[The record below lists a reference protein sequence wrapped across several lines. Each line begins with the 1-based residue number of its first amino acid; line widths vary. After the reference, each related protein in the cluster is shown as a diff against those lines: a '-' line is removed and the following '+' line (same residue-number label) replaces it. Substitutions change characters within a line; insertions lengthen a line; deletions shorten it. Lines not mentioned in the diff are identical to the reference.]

1 MQKPTDV
8 SMLRILAATFGSIML
23 SVTVAATAATAG
35 DVTIKRLV
43 SADQEPANWFTLGR
57 DSAQSYFS
65 PLDSINAKTVGRL
78 GFAWSYDL
86 GTKRGQEA
94 TPIVVDGVMYASGYI
109 GNVYAIDAVTGLE
122 KWRFDPTIVAR
133 TMRNPCCDVINRGVA
148 VWQGRVYVAS
158 IDGQLY
164 ALDAATGK
172 QIWAMDTIIDHSQS
186 YSSSGAPLIAGN
198 VVVLGNSGGDMDTVG
213 VRGYVSAYDLKSG
226 AFQWRFFT
234 VPPPPGQKFEH
245 PELALAAKSWDPA
258 RNNPKSSGGATV
270 WDGMTYDPVLNL
282 LYFGTGNPAPSR
294 PRKVS
299 DRSTD
304 ELFSCSI
311 LALHPDTGRMA
322 WYYQTT
328 PGDQWD
334 FDSTQK
340 LVLADIKISGRLQHV
355 LMQANKNG
363 FFYILDRGTGRVLS
377 AKNFTFVNWAS
388 GVDLKTG
395 RPMIQPQAEFY
406 KKPSNVYPSSA
417 GAHSW
422 QPMSFDPVTGL
433 VYIPVA
439 DASNV
444 LINMPANGGQLK
456 HAAAASG
463 TGGIVPDDSYDPA
476 SVKDLFGPLP
486 GLESIQA
493 EHPGK
498 LVRELIRAWDPVKQS
513 TAWEHE
519 TSSGTRSYDGG
530 IMSTAGNLV
539 FQGHK
544 TGELVVY
551 AADTGVVLKTLQT
564 GSHIMAAPITYAVN
578 GVQYVAVQAGYGG
591 AAIAGVI
598 PPESAA
604 LKYDNENRILVFK
617 LDGGTV
623 PLPALLKAT
632 PFPAPPP
639 STATAAELNRGE
651 LKFTEQCGRCH
662 AFGPNITPDLRK
674 LSPGMHAAFNDI
686 VLKGTFASVGMES
699 FADILDEHDVD
710 AIHAFLIDQQRSA
723 YADQQN
729 GK

>member
-1 MQKPTDV
+1 MRRPTDF
-8 SMLRILAATFGSIML
+8 SMLCILAATLGSVVL
-23 SVTVAATAATAG
+23 SVTPTALAATAG

-65 PLDSINAKTVGRL
+65 PLDSINAKTVDRL
-78 GFAWSYDL
+78 GFAWAYDL
-86 GTKRGQEA
+86 GTKRGQEG
-94 TPIVVDGVMYASGYI
+94 TPVVVDGVMYASGYV
-109 GNVYAIDAVTGLE
+109 GNVYAIDAATGLE
-122 KWRFDPTIVAR
+122 KWRFDPPIV
-133 TMRNPCCDVINRGVA
+133 TQSMRNPCCDAVNRGVA
-148 VWQGRVYVAS
+148 VWEGRVYVAS

-172 QIWAMDTIIDHSQS
+172 QIWTVDTITDHSSS
-186 YSSSGAPLIAGN
+186 YSSTGAPLIAGN
-198 VVVLGNSGGDMDTVG
+198 VVVLGNSGGDMERTG

-234 VPPPPGQKFEH
+234 VPPPPGKKFEH
-245 PELALAAKSWDPA
+245 PELAFAAKSWDPA
-258 RNNPKSSGGATV
+258 RSSKYAGGATV

-304 ELFSCSI
+304 ELFACSI

-340 LVLADIKISGRLQHV
+340 LVLADIKIAGQLQHV

-363 FFYILDRGTGRVLS
+363 FFYILDRRTGRVLS

-388 GVDLKTG
+388 GIDLKTG

-406 KKPSNVYPSSA
+406 KKASNVYPSSA

-422 QPMSFDPVTGL
+422 QPMSFDPATGL

-444 LINMPANGGQLK
+444 LVNMPANGGQLK
-456 HAAAASG
+456 HSAGASG
-463 TGGIVPDDSYDPA
+463 TGGAVPDESYDPA
-476 SVKDLFGPLP
+476 ALKDLFGPLP
-486 GLESIQA
+486 SLESIQA
-493 EHPGK
+493 ERPGK
-498 LVRELIRAWDPVKQS
+498 LVRELIRAWDPVKHE

-519 TSSGTRSYDGG
+519 TSSGARSYDGG
-530 IMSTAGNLV
+530 ILSTAGNLV
-539 FQGHK
+539 FQGHG

-551 AADTGVVLKTLQT
+551 AADTGVQLKTLQT
-564 GSHIMAAPITYAVN
+564 GSHIMAAPITYAVD

-591 AAIAGVI
+591 AAIAGTI
-598 PPESAA
+598 PPESVA

-617 LDGGTV
+617 LEGGTV
-623 PLPALLKAT
+623 PLPALLSAT

-639 STATAAELNRGE
+639 GTATEAELNRGG
-651 LKFTEQCGRCH
+651 LKFAEQCGRCH
-662 AFGPNITPDLRK
+662 ALGPNITPDLRK
-674 LSPGMHAAFNDI
+674 LSPGMHAAFKDI
-686 VLKGTFASVGMES
+686 VLKGAFASVGMES

-710 AIHAFLIDQQRSA
+710 AIHAFLISQQRSA
-723 YADQQN
+723 YEEQQK